1 MKELPPGKD
10 ALAQTCRTSCSY
22 DTPWNLG
29 APGCF
34 QEGPKQSKAK
44 STGGSILRASPVLGS
59 LHGLLYLV
67 GIWANLD
74 YWDISSFP
82 RKLLEESPEA
92 VSEALD
98 LIPQY
103 ICVMPDKACSHH
115 LTGSWKHLQRRLG
128 RDFFV
133 CLFVHFTSEN
143 SLNWFVGS
151 PTPSLKQGWDL
162 NLGVCT
168 ICLDLFWLP
177 GDWSEYYSQPH
188 PFLTNTSFQ
197 YLGTQDR
204 ASVYPFHTPLIQPG
218 ITALVGKLRRKGE
231 EGNNF
236 ISFPWTKDQKIPDR
250 FEKQTK
256 HYK

>member
-34 QEGPKQSKAK
+34 QEGPKQSRAK
-44 STGGSILRASPVLGS
+44 STGASILRASPVLGS
-59 LHGLLYLV
+59 LRGLLYLV
-67 GIWANLD
+67 GIWATLD

-115 LTGSWKHLQRRLG
+115 LIGSWKHLQRRQD
-128 RDFFV
+128 RDFF
-133 CLFVHFTSEN
+133 CLFVCPFYKWKFFKLICGESHTQLEAGMRLESRCLHNLFRFLLAPIFPAPPIPHKHQFPVSGYSGQ
-143 SLNWFVGS
+143 SLCVPIPHSSHSAKNYS
-151 PTPSLKQGWDL
+151 PGWQAEKE
-162 NLGVCT
+162 G
-168 ICLDLFWLP
+168 W
-177 GDWSEYYSQPH
+177 G
-188 PFLTNTSFQ
+188 
-197 YLGTQDR
+197 
-204 ASVYPFHTPLIQPG
+204 
-218 ITALVGKLRRKGE
+218 RK
-231 EGNNF
+231 
-236 ISFPWTKDQKIPDR
+236 
-250 FEKQTK
+250 
-256 HYK
+256 